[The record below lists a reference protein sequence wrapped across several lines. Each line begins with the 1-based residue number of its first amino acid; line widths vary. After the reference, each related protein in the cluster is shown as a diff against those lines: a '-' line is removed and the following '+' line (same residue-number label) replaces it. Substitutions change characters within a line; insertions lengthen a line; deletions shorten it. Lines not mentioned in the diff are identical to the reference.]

1 MPSSVEIWE
10 EDVYMLTL
18 LTPEVI
24 DELDLE
30 ALLPAILKVCE

>member
-1 MPSSVEIWE
+1 MSLIVEEWRK
-10 EDVYMLTL
+10 DVYMLTL

-30 ALLPAILKVCE
+30 VLLPAILEVCE